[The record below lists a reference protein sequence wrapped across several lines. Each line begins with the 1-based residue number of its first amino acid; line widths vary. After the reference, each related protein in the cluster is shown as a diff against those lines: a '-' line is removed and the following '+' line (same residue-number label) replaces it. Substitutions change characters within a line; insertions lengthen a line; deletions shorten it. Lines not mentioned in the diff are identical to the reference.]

1 MPVGFREVFAYHKAL
16 STESRQHM
24 FQHIALWMVFKSMF
38 SDREIGEFRI
48 EHAKTIV
55 VFGGKYHIFH
65 ARAMQDVGPLV
76 GVKLRGIELVA

>member
-1 MPVGFREVFAYHKAL
+1 
-16 STESRQHM
+16 M
-24 FQHIALWMVFKSMF
+24 FQHIALRMVFKSMF

-55 VFGGKYHIFH
+55 VFGGEYHIFH

-76 GVKLRGIELVA
+76 GVKPRGIELVA